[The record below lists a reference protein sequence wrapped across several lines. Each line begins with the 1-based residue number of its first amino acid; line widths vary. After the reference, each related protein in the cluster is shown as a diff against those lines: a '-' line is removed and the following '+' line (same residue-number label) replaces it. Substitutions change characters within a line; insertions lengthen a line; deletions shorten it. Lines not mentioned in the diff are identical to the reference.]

1 MHTSSVLRKLG
12 SWQLS
17 IVSKEE
23 RVLTAACLNHE
34 THLGRV
40 KSPQW
45 NISRFMYIYANWTEE
60 AAILPRAEMSDAILR
75 HAPVTR
81 PDAAA
86 SPRVRISGSGEMMF
100 SVMGTFSEVH
110 LTSPILHGAPLWL
123 HCVSGR
129 QMDLIADHIRN
140 IFSRQSLVKNQRPWC
155 FPLPIN
161 ISSAAGPAWWGNDAK
176 GRIYKNLSNI

>member
-17 IVSKEE
+17 ILSKEE

-60 AAILPRAEMSDAILR
+60 AAILPRAELSDAILR
-75 HAPVTR
+75 HAHVTR

-110 LTSPILHGAPLWL
+110 LTWSSSLTALRVWATDGSDSWSHQEHLLQAVISQQPETL
-123 HCVSGR
+123 V
-129 QMDLIADHIRN
+129 
-140 IFSRQSLVKNQRPWC
+140 FSITN
-155 FPLPIN
+155 
-161 ISSAAGPAWWGNDAK
+161 
-176 GRIYKNLSNI
+176 

>member
-1 MHTSSVLRKLG
+1 MHTSSVLRKFQ

-45 NISRFMYIYANWTEE
+45 NIRRFMYIYANQTEE
-60 AAILPRAEMSDAILR
+60 AAILRRAEEIPDAILR
-75 HAPVTR
+75 HDGAAPH
-81 PDAAA
+81 
-86 SPRVRISGSGEMMF
+86 RVWISGSRENDVQCHENILR
-100 SVMGTFSEVH
+100 S
-110 LTSPILHGAPLWL
+110 TSLILSGAPLL
-123 HCVSGR
+123 SGG

-140 IFSRQSLVKNQRPWC
+140 IFSKESLVKNQRPWR
-155 FPLPIN
+155 FSITN
-161 ISSAAGPAWWGNDAK
+161 
-176 GRIYKNLSNI
+176 